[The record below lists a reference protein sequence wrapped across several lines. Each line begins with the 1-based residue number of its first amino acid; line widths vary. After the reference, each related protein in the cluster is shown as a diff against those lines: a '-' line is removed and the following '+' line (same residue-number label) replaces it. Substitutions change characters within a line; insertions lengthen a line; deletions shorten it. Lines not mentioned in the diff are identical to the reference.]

1 MYSQTQLQSFFG
13 SNYDASS
20 LPVAI
25 THNSVMA
32 IVPFLVILLI
42 LFLIISQYKREK
54 GKINLSSKELVV
66 YKSGSQED
74 RNNNKQN
81 IYNKYYFNVYVKQ
94 PYNKNGKKYDSKT
107 LRHLLHFSPAS
118 TSLNTAAC
126 RFEQSWNCTASLTRT
141 STKVMF
147 TFAQRAA
154 DSCRAIAATKSIA

>member
-66 YKSGSQED
+66 YKSGSKED
-74 RNNNKQN
+74 RNDNKKY
-81 IYNKYYFNVYVKQ
+81 IYNINVYVKE
-94 PYNKNGKKYDSKT
+94 PYKNGKKNYNKNKKSYN
-107 LRHLLHFSPAS
+107 HQG
-118 TSLNTAAC
+118 NTTDDIIDA
-126 RFEQSWNCTASLTRT
+126 EIL
-141 STKVMF
+141 
-147 TFAQRAA
+147 
-154 DSCRAIAATKSIA
+154 